1 MRTGNLGMN
10 NEEQA
15 IPLSPKGE
23 QSPCPETMTISFSM
37 LKLKIESK

>member
-15 IPLSPKGE
+15 IPLSPKGG
-23 QSPCPETMTISFSM
+23 QSPCPETMKTAI
-37 LKLKIESK
+37 K